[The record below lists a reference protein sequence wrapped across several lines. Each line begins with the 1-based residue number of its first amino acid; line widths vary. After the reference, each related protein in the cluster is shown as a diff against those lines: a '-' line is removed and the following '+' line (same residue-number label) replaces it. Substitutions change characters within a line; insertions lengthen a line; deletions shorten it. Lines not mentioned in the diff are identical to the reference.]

1 MPAKRIRIEIFDN
14 EGNKYSIS
22 FEGRVT
28 REKTLRILDLVELL
42 GGLPSDLSHNIDG
55 TFNSVSESGPSS
67 KYEKV
72 AFIIRKYFPIAWF
85 TSKDVQEAFENE
97 FKEPISL
104 STISTYLSRM
114 VDRGLLIKSGSSNKL
129 KYRISRGSQ
138 NVELKTSTLSP

>member
-22 FEGRVT
+22 FEGHIT

-42 GGLPSDLSHNIDG
+42 GGLPNNLSRGVDG
-55 TFNSVSESGPSS
+55 ALNGIPEQDSSS

-72 AFIIRKYFPIAWF
+72 VFVIRKYFPIAWF

-97 FKEPISL
+97 FKEPIGL

-114 VDRGLLIKSGSSNKL
+114 VNRGLLIKSGSSNKL
-129 KYRISRGSQ
+129 KYRVSTGSQ
-138 NVELKTSTLSP
+138 NIELKAGTP